1 VGCEPRSPPT
11 RSAGSED
18 ERLPSPNPESRHTRS
33 EYPSARDF
41 APSDKHGT
49 LPIRTKLTRRNLAKG
64 GSLFLLDVFRKQT
77 KGRTLYEWFEQII
90 LGLTVFMISLVIIYS
105 LILATITLFEDFI
118 SGIGFMETGV
128 LKDTF
133 GLILTVIIL
142 VEFNHSIVL
151 AIRQRSGAIQVRIV
165 VLITIIVLARKLVLL
180 DYTAASVE
188 TLLGLGGL
196 ALSLGG
202 LYWLISDG
210 EQRRRESGSTV

>member
-1 VGCEPRSPPT
+1 M
-11 RSAGSED
+11 
-18 ERLPSPNPESRHTRS
+18 
-33 EYPSARDF
+33 
-41 APSDKHGT
+41 
-49 LPIRTKLTRRNLAKG
+49 
-64 GSLFLLDVFRKQT
+64 FLLDVFRKQA
-77 KGRTLYEWFEQII
+77 KGRTPYEWFEQII
-90 LGLTVFMISLVIIYS
+90 LGIMVLIISLVIVYS
-105 LILATITLFEDFI
+105 LILATTALFEDLV
-118 SGIGFMETGV
+118 SGIGFIEISA

-180 DYTAASVE
+180 DYATGSME

-210 EQRRRESGSTV
+210 EQRRRAPDAIAQ

>member
-1 VGCEPRSPPT
+1 
-11 RSAGSED
+11 
-18 ERLPSPNPESRHTRS
+18 
-33 EYPSARDF
+33 
-41 APSDKHGT
+41 
-49 LPIRTKLTRRNLAKG
+49 
-64 GSLFLLDVFRKQT
+64 LFLLDVFRKRT

-90 LGLTVFMISLVIIYS
+90 LGIVVFIISLVIVYS
-105 LILATITLFEDFI
+105 LILATITLLNDLT
-118 SGIGFMETGV
+118 SGIGFVEISA

-151 AIRQRSGAIQVRIV
+151 AIQQKSGAIQVRIV

-180 DYTAASVE
+180 DYAAASVE

-210 EQRRRESGSTV
+210 EQRRRAPDSIVQ

>member
-1 VGCEPRSPPT
+1 V
-11 RSAGSED
+11 
-18 ERLPSPNPESRHTRS
+18 
-33 EYPSARDF
+33 
-41 APSDKHGT
+41 
-49 LPIRTKLTRRNLAKG
+49 
-64 GSLFLLDVFRKQT
+64 FLLDVFRTQA
-77 KGRTLYEWFEQII
+77 KGRTPYEWFEQII
-90 LGLTVFMISLVIIYS
+90 LGIIVFIMSLVIVYS
-105 LILATITLFEDFI
+105 LILAAINLVKDLA
-118 SGIGFMETGV
+118 SGIEFMETSA

-133 GLILTVIIL
+133 GLVLTVIIL

-180 DYTAASVE
+180 DYAAASVE

-210 EQRRRESGSTV
+210 ERRRQAPDSIVQ

>member
-1 VGCEPRSPPT
+1 LEQNS
-11 RSAGSED
+11 
-18 ERLPSPNPESRHTRS
+18 
-33 EYPSARDF
+33 
-41 APSDKHGT
+41 
-49 LPIRTKLTRRNLAKG
+49 LTRIWPKG
-64 GSLFLLDVFRKQT
+64 GSVFLLDVFRKQAR
-77 KGRTLYEWFEQII
+77 GRTVYEWFEQSI
-90 LGLTVFMISLVIIYS
+90 LGIIVLIMSVVIVYS
-105 LILATITLFEDFI
+105 LILGTITLFGDLV
-118 SGIGFMETGV
+118 SGIDSMETSA

-180 DYTAASVE
+180 DYTTASVE

-196 ALSLGG
+196 AISLGG

-210 EQRRRESGSTV
+210 ERRRAPPDSIIQ

>member
-1 VGCEPRSPPT
+1 M
-11 RSAGSED
+11 
-18 ERLPSPNPESRHTRS
+18 
-33 EYPSARDF
+33 
-41 APSDKHGT
+41 
-49 LPIRTKLTRRNLAKG
+49 
-64 GSLFLLDVFRKQT
+64 FLLDVFRKQT

-90 LGLTVFMISLVIIYS
+90 LGIVVFIISLVIVYS
-105 LILATITLFEDFI
+105 LILTTVTLFNDLI
-118 SGIGFMETGV
+118 SGMGFVETDA

-133 GLILTVIIL
+133 GLILTGIIL

-180 DYTAASVE
+180 DYATASVE

-202 LYWLISDG
+202 LFWLISDG
-210 EQRRRESGSTV
+210 EQRRRVPDSIAQ

>member
-1 VGCEPRSPPT
+1 M
-11 RSAGSED
+11 
-18 ERLPSPNPESRHTRS
+18 L
-33 EYPSARDF
+33 
-41 APSDKHGT
+41 
-49 LPIRTKLTRRNLAKG
+49 
-64 GSLFLLDVFRKQT
+64 LLDVFRKRA
-77 KGRTLYEWFEQII
+77 KGRTPYEWFEQII
-90 LGLTVFMISLVIIYS
+90 LGIIVFIMSLVIIYS
-105 LILATITLFEDFI
+105 LVLATITLADDLV
-118 SGIGFMETGV
+118 SGIGSMETSA

-180 DYTAASVE
+180 DYTTASVE
-188 TLLGLGGL
+188 TLLGLGAL

-210 EQRRRESGSTV
+210 ERRRPAPDSIVQ

>member
-1 VGCEPRSPPT
+1 V
-11 RSAGSED
+11 
-18 ERLPSPNPESRHTRS
+18 
-33 EYPSARDF
+33 
-41 APSDKHGT
+41 
-49 LPIRTKLTRRNLAKG
+49 
-64 GSLFLLDVFRKQT
+64 FLLDVFRKQA
-77 KGRTLYEWFEQII
+77 KGRTIYEWFEQIVLSI
-90 LGLTVFMISLVIIYS
+90 LVLIVCLVIVYS
-105 LILATITLFEDFI
+105 LIIATIKIFEDLV
-118 SGIGFMETGV
+118 SGIGFIETAA

-180 DYTAASVE
+180 DYAAASVE

-196 ALSLGG
+196 ALALGG

-210 EQRRRESGSTV
+210 EQRRRSPDSIVQ

>member
-1 VGCEPRSPPT
+1 M
-11 RSAGSED
+11 
-18 ERLPSPNPESRHTRS
+18 
-33 EYPSARDF
+33 
-41 APSDKHGT
+41 
-49 LPIRTKLTRRNLAKG
+49 
-64 GSLFLLDVFRKQT
+64 FLLDAFWTQT

-90 LGLTVFMISLVIIYS
+90 LGIIVVIMSCVIVYS
-105 LILATITLFEDFI
+105 LYLATITLLKDLM
-118 SGIGFMETGV
+118 SGIGSMETSA

-133 GLILTVIIL
+133 GLFLTVIIL

-180 DYTAASVE
+180 DYTTASME

-202 LYWLISDG
+202 LYWLISNG
-210 EQRRRESGSTV
+210 EQRRRAPDSIAQ

>member
-1 VGCEPRSPPT
+1 M
-11 RSAGSED
+11 
-18 ERLPSPNPESRHTRS
+18 
-33 EYPSARDF
+33 
-41 APSDKHGT
+41 
-49 LPIRTKLTRRNLAKG
+49 
-64 GSLFLLDVFRKQT
+64 FLLDMFRKQA
-77 KGRTLYEWFEQII
+77 KGRTAYEWFEQII
-90 LGLTVFMISLVIIYS
+90 LGIIVIIMSLVIIYS
-105 LILATITLFEDFI
+105 LFVAIITLSGDLA
-118 SGIGFMETGV
+118 SGIESMETSA

-180 DYTAASVE
+180 DYTTASME

-210 EQRRRESGSTV
+210 EQRRRAPDSIVR

>member
-1 VGCEPRSPPT
+1 V
-11 RSAGSED
+11 
-18 ERLPSPNPESRHTRS
+18 L
-33 EYPSARDF
+33 
-41 APSDKHGT
+41 
-49 LPIRTKLTRRNLAKG
+49 
-64 GSLFLLDVFRKQT
+64 LLDVFRKQA
-77 KGRTLYEWFEQII
+77 KGRTAYEWFEQII
-90 LGLTVFMISLVIIYS
+90 LGIIVIIMSLVIVYS
-105 LILATITLFEDFI
+105 LFVAMITLSGDLA
-118 SGIGFMETGV
+118 SGIESMETSA

-180 DYTAASVE
+180 DYATASME

-210 EQRRRESGSTV
+210 EQRRRAPDSIVR

>member
-1 VGCEPRSPPT
+1 V
-11 RSAGSED
+11 
-18 ERLPSPNPESRHTRS
+18 L
-33 EYPSARDF
+33 
-41 APSDKHGT
+41 
-49 LPIRTKLTRRNLAKG
+49 
-64 GSLFLLDVFRKQT
+64 LLDVFRKQA
-77 KGRTLYEWFEQII
+77 KGRTAYEWFEQII
-90 LGLTVFMISLVIIYS
+90 LGIIVIIMSLVIVYS
-105 LILATITLFEDFI
+105 LFVAMITLSGDLA
-118 SGIGFMETGV
+118 SGIESMETSA

-180 DYTAASVE
+180 DYTTASME

-210 EQRRRESGSTV
+210 EQRRRAPDSIVR

>member
-1 VGCEPRSPPT
+1 M
-11 RSAGSED
+11 
-18 ERLPSPNPESRHTRS
+18 
-33 EYPSARDF
+33 
-41 APSDKHGT
+41 
-49 LPIRTKLTRRNLAKG
+49 
-64 GSLFLLDVFRKQT
+64 FLLDVFRKQA
-77 KGRTLYEWFEQII
+77 KGRTAYEWFEQII
-90 LGLTVFMISLVIIYS
+90 LGIIVIIMSLVIIYS
-105 LILATITLFEDFI
+105 LFVAMITLSGDLA
-118 SGIGFMETGV
+118 SGIESMETSA

-180 DYTAASVE
+180 DYTTASME

-210 EQRRRESGSTV
+210 EQRKRAPDSIVR

>member
-1 VGCEPRSPPT
+1 M
-11 RSAGSED
+11 
-18 ERLPSPNPESRHTRS
+18 
-33 EYPSARDF
+33 
-41 APSDKHGT
+41 
-49 LPIRTKLTRRNLAKG
+49 
-64 GSLFLLDVFRKQT
+64 FLLDVFRKQA
-77 KGRTLYEWFEQII
+77 KGRTIYEWFEQIVLSI
-90 LGLTVFMISLVIIYS
+90 LVLIICLVIVYS
-105 LILATITLFEDFI
+105 LIIATIKIFEDLV
-118 SGIGFMETGV
+118 SGIGFIETAA

-180 DYTAASVE
+180 DYATASVE

-202 LYWLISDG
+202 LYWLISNG
-210 EQRRRESGSTV
+210 EQRRRVPDSIVQ

>member
-1 VGCEPRSPPT
+1 M
-11 RSAGSED
+11 
-18 ERLPSPNPESRHTRS
+18 
-33 EYPSARDF
+33 F
-41 APSDKHGT
+41 
-49 LPIRTKLTRRNLAKG
+49 
-64 GSLFLLDVFRKQT
+64 LFEVFRKQAR
-77 KGRTLYEWFEQII
+77 GRTPYEWFEQII
-90 LGLTVFMISLVIIYS
+90 LGIIVLIMSLVIVYS
-105 LILATITLFEDFI
+105 LILAAITLFEDLV
-118 SGIGFMETGV
+118 SGIGFIEINA

-180 DYTAASVE
+180 DYTSASVE

-210 EQRRRESGSTV
+210 ERRRREPDSIVQ

>member
-1 VGCEPRSPPT
+1 V
-11 RSAGSED
+11 
-18 ERLPSPNPESRHTRS
+18 
-33 EYPSARDF
+33 
-41 APSDKHGT
+41 
-49 LPIRTKLTRRNLAKG
+49 
-64 GSLFLLDVFRKQT
+64 FLLDVFRKQA
-77 KGRTLYEWFEQII
+77 KGRTAYEWFEQII
-90 LGLTVFMISLVIIYS
+90 LGIIVIIMSLVIIYS
-105 LILATITLFEDFI
+105 LFVAIITLSGDLA
-118 SGIGFMETGV
+118 SGIESMETSA

-165 VLITIIVLARKLVLL
+165 VLITIIVLARKLVLS
-180 DYTAASVE
+180 DYTTASME

-210 EQRRRESGSTV
+210 EQRKRAPDSIVR